1 VNITIDNLG
10 GCKKLIRVE
19 VSPEE
24 YQREFD
30 SVATEIQKSVALPG
44 FRPGKTPKNLI
55 IKRFEKEIAEEVR
68 ENLIRNSLRRAI
80 EEHKLVIVSQPEYEE
95 VQFVAGQPYLFLLRV
110 ETAPEFE
117 LPEYKGIPVK
127 RKLASVTEQDIEKAL
142 NVLREKQAT
151 YQTVNRPVEKGD
163 IVVVNFV
170 GYVDSKPLTEIAPSA
185 KGLAEQKNFW
195 VGTDPETFLPGFGT
209 QLLGACAGEKRQVAV
224 LFPAGFQP
232 QELVGL
238 QATYEVEVVEVK
250 QKVLPELNDE
260 FAKSWGAEN
269 LEKLR
274 EGVRRDLER
283 ELQYT
288 QKKNIQAQIIQT
300 LLSRAQFELP
310 ESLVAQETRDI
321 VYDIVAE
328 NTRRGVSKGL
338 LEQHKDEIFR
348 TAMVNA
354 RDRVKLNFILFKIAE
369 KEGIKAT
376 PEEIM
381 RRIYTMATLY
391 QIPADKLIK
400 ELQKRGGIEEI
411 RDKLIIEKTLEFL
424 EANAAIEDVP

>member
-1 VNITIDNLG
+1 
-10 GCKKLIRVE
+10 
-19 VSPEE
+19 
-24 YQREFD
+24 
-30 SVATEIQKSVALPG
+30 
-44 FRPGKTPKNLI
+44 
-55 IKRFEKEIAEEVR
+55 
-68 ENLIRNSLRRAI
+68 
-80 EEHKLVIVSQPEYEE
+80 
-95 VQFVAGQPYLFLLRV
+95 
-110 ETAPEFE
+110 
-117 LPEYKGIPVK
+117 
-127 RKLASVTEQDIEKAL
+127 
-142 NVLREKQAT
+142 
-151 YQTVNRPVEKGD
+151 
-163 IVVVNFV
+163 
-170 GYVDSKPLTEIAPSA
+170 
-185 KGLAEQKNFW
+185 

-328 NTRRGVSKGL
+328 NTRRGVSKEL